1 MKKFLIGCLAL
12 VVVLGIGGAI
22 GGYYFVYRPIR
33 AYAAEFAKLKEIP
46 ELNQQVRKTA
56 AFIPAADNGLTS
68 DGVERFIRAQR
79 AIQVK
84 LGPRLDEL
92 RAKYRT
98 FDQSQ
103 GSEHKPSF
111 SELTG
116 ALKDL
121 AGLIVE
127 AKRAQVEALNQND
140 FSLAEYDWTRH
151 RVYEAAGIPV
161 DASFEKA
168 MHDIGQGKQVEQA
181 PTSPGPEPEAT
192 VPANNRTLVAPHVK
206 ELGERVALA
215 FFGL

>member
-1 MKKFLIGCLAL
+1 M
-12 VVVLGIGGAI
+12 
-22 GGYYFVYRPIR
+22 
-33 AYAAEFAKLKEIP
+33 
-46 ELNQQVRKTA
+46 NQQVRKTA
-56 AFIPAADNGLTS
+56 AFIPAADNALTR
-68 DGVERFIRAQR
+68 DGVERFIRTQQ
-79 AIQVK
+79 AIQAK

-98 FDQSQ
+98 LDQSH

-111 SELTG
+111 AELTG

-127 AKRAQVEALNQND
+127 AKRVQVEALNQND

-168 MHDIGQGKQVEQA
+168 MHDIGQGKHVEEA
-181 PTSPGPEPEAT
+181 PSTSPGPEPDAT